1 VNWGDAKSLDLL
13 QEAYFGL
20 IKAAEKF
27 DPKRGYTFSTYARAW
42 VHRAVSRYYI
52 DTMSVIR
59 VPESSASEIFYYRKH
74 GRARNENVAKW
85 VYACSESASKVYT
98 MTSLDRLALNEEGTP
113 ILDCISE
120 TQNLTYS
127 SGEKQTF
134 NYDYCHG
141 IMDNLGIDKEMQQ
154 LIMSYAKSG
163 NIDSALYSFKVRNKT
178 ESRKAIRKNIAMIK
192 EYVGAQ

>member
-1 VNWGDAKSLDLL
+1 
-13 QEAYFGL
+13 
-20 IKAAEKF
+20 
-27 DPKRGYTFSTYARAW
+27 
-42 VHRAVSRYYI
+42 
-52 DTMSVIR
+52 
-59 VPESSASEIFYYRKH
+59 
-74 GRARNENVAKW
+74 
-85 VYACSESASKVYT
+85 